1 MQLEVIWFDSKVVFF
16 VAWLFFIELQLK
28 FSVRK
33 ITIEQIERWK
43 KIRINAVLINFFLIF
58 FFSFENETIFF
69 FSILFF
75 QLTCSMEFSIFFINV
90 ARSFGSAIYGAKL
103 FIFCSS
109 LHFKS
114 TKYFFLILCVVFFL
128 VLLVSVIM
136 SSTNRF
142 RAYFYPIEIFSIWFC
157 TSW

>member
-1 MQLEVIWFDSKVVFF
+1 MTFLHRIAAKVFSAENYNRTDRTLEEDKNKCGSNKFF
-16 VAWLFFIELQLK
+16 
-28 FSVRK
+28 S
-33 ITIEQIERWK
+33 
-43 KIRINAVLINFFLIF
+43 NFFFLLKTKLYI
-58 FFSFENETIFF
+58 F

-142 RAYFYPIEIFSIWFC
+142 RAYFYPIEIFSI
-157 TSW
+157 